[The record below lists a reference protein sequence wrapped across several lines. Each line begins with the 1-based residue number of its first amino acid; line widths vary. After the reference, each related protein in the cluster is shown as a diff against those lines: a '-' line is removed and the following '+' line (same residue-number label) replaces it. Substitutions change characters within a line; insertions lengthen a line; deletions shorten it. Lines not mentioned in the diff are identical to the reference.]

1 MNIRAD
7 DFVLEIGSGHNPKT
21 RSDVLCDKFIED
33 DEQRGGKIIA
43 DRPIVEADGQ
53 FLPFADNAFD
63 YVICS
68 HVLEHVEDPRQLISE
83 LTRVA
88 NRGYIETPSEIGERI
103 YGWHYH
109 NWVVNLIDN
118 RLILQKNNTSPQF
131 GQLFHT
137 LAAKDKYWKR
147 FHITHHNLFLVQY
160 EWEGEIDYE
169 IRKEQTSPL
178 NLESPET
185 LEKFVAAGRDTSAQ
199 SQWLPL
205 LKSAVPRSI
214 VSHVK
219 SILAQLASQNLLSK
233 VRKGNRTRQKKTLQE
248 ILVCPQCKGEIKWE
262 EQHLHC
268 EACKQHYPIING
280 IPRLCL

>member
-43 DRPIVEADGQ
+43 DRPIVAADGQ

-63 YVICS
+63 YVICA
-68 HVLEHVEDPRQLISE
+68 HVLEHVEDPKRLIAE
-83 LTRVA
+83 LMRVA

-103 YGWHYH
+103 YGWDYH
-109 NWVVNLIDN
+109 HWVVNLIEG
-118 RLILQKNNTSPQF
+118 RLILQKNNKSPQF

-169 IRKEQTSPL
+169 ILPEQNSPL
-178 NLESPET
+178 DLECPET
-185 LEKFVAAGRDTSAQ
+185 LEKFVAGDRETSVQ

-205 LKSAVPRSI
+205 LKSAVPRST
-214 VSHVK
+214 VSRAK
-219 SILAQLASQNLLSK
+219 SILAQLASRNLLSK
-233 VRKGNRTRQKKTLQE
+233 VAKGNRQRKTLQE
-248 ILVCPQCKGEIKWE
+248 ILVCPQCKGEIIQE
-262 EQHLHC
+262 GQSLHC
-268 EACKQHYPIING
+268 KTCKQRYPIIDG
-280 IPRLCL
+280 IPRFICT

>member
-33 DEQRGGKIIA
+33 DEQRGGEIIT
-43 DRPIVEADGQ
+43 DRPIVAADGQ

-68 HVLEHVEDPRQLISE
+68 HVLEHVEDPRQLIAE
-83 LTRVA
+83 LMRVA

-109 NWVVNLIDN
+109 NWVVNLINN

-137 LAAKDKYWKR
+137 LAAKDKHWKR
-147 FHITHHNLFLVQY
+147 FHITHHSLFLVQY

-169 IRKEQTSPL
+169 IRQEQKSPL
-178 NLESPET
+178 NLECPET
-185 LEKFVAAGRDTSAQ
+185 LEKFITADK
-199 SQWLPL
+199 SQWLPV
-205 LKSAVPRSI
+205 LKSVVPRSI
-214 VSHVK
+214 VSRVK
-219 SILAQLASQNLLSK
+219 SLLA
-233 VRKGNRTRQKKTLQE
+233 KGNRQKKTLQE
-248 ILVCPQCKGEIKWE
+248 ILVCPQCKGKIIEE
-262 EQHLHC
+262 EQSFYCKTC
-268 EACKQHYPIING
+268 ERCYPIIDG

>member
-21 RSDVLCDKFIED
+21 RADVLCDKFIED

-53 FLPFADNAFD
+53 FLPFADKAFD

-68 HVLEHVEDPRQLISE
+68 HVLEHVEDPKQLIAE
-83 LTRVA
+83 LMRVA

-109 NWVVNLIDN
+109 NWVVNLIDD
-118 RLILQKNNTSPQF
+118 RLILQKNDKRPEF

-160 EWEGEIDYE
+160 EWEDEIDYQ
-169 IRKEQTSPL
+169 ILNEQNSPL
-178 NLESPET
+178 DLECSET
-185 LEKFVAAGRDTSAQ
+185 LEKFIASGTDTSAQ

-205 LKSAVPRSI
+205 LKSIVPRSI
-214 VSHVK
+214 VSGTK
-219 SILAQLASQNLLSK
+219 SFLA
-233 VRKGNRTRQKKTLQE
+233 KGNRDRQKKTLQE
-248 ILVCPQCKGEIKWE
+248 ILVCPQCKGEITWE
-262 EQHLHC
+262 EHSLHC
-268 EACKQHYPIING
+268 KTCEQRHPIIDG
-280 IPRLCL
+280 IPRFIHN